1 MELYRDFDYES
12 DSSNDINYNPNSQLK
27 HKNKNTFVFES
38 FTSKLKKLTV
48 RFSEKIDI
56 DYSLLKLNENDK
68 IKKDEDKIMKCS
80 NFKSL
85 LEREFSSNNQNEE
98 FNSLY
103 NLLYEYSSSYVY
115 LLNNYKKVFNILKED
130 IQKKIENKYWRG
142 IYSSLDLLIAV
153 IKDLRNECY
162 DYFVDNNLSQIVNIT
177 KIDNDIKNEIL
188 FDLIDHIFT
197 FFVNIFKFYKNSFEG
212 NFEKILIIYSDLLFN
227 RNKFIRKFASQ
238 SLTYII
244 KNLDDNQLTKTFNFL
259 FNFII
264 HPEKLF
270 EEKDIDMLNNEDFSS
285 KNILSQKLSFFNL
298 KIFISDCLSE
308 LLTEVLTNRN
318 VLSNI
323 SDIILFK
330 LKGIDSNLKDKNEV
344 LLVFINTF
352 LKLVK
357 KVREDNKINVVCLLH
372 YFLLTFYSNKELNF
386 KKIKLKNLTN
396 QLNEF
401 DESNFSNEKILLGLI
416 LYSKE
421 LLTKNFKDNSTTFS
435 IYINSLLEKIENYI
449 NYNEINLNT
458 SLIIEIYCLM
468 LKFHHSEL
476 TFDINKILKKEEY
489 IQYLFETLINLDL
502 FPFYQS
508 FSTFSI
514 RNPNDSIDNEEYN
527 NISYNKEIFED
538 IIIKIIN
545 ENEFIN
551 YDLLV
556 QIIKSYEKL
565 FGKCEINLINKD
577 SIKNKIK
584 SHLSSIKNN
593 EISKMIT
600 NMNEINYDKLT
611 KLFIISSMI
620 NEKTIITIISNEII
634 KYLSQFIDKEVNFN
648 EFLIHIF
655 LNDFYLNQ
663 FHYLNNI
670 QLYLNILTSFKSFDE
685 ISKDIIKN
693 ECPYLFSY
701 IKYYSFK
708 QNQNDMKIIFST
720 QYSYLLLLSNDNQ
733 NKINFIKLFEKYF
746 YEKYKKEYEQNNKK
760 EILDNIFNTMEK
772 ICKTN
777 FDYLNDKKYNL
788 NLEIIVSQIELI
800 LSNEGITKFN
810 LDLIIFSFF
819 FLLGNFWISLTK
831 SVWPIISKSLENLF
845 TALIKSSN
853 IDKYSNYELDIK
865 TNLLDLINKLFIFIA
880 NYPSESDFYSKNYFR
895 IKKEWVSLKNNESI
909 HTLNIN
915 ELQIKYRTISTFFN
929 GITFGLSNYYILLN
943 SSQNFSFDFLDNC
956 IIKIDHCFKSLYIE
970 KIFSNPK
977 DKTEL
982 CILYNYMID
991 KEMKSSYSNTIFKL
1005 KESLFLI
1012 ISKLNS
1018 LLYYKNFDSLKKV
1031 IYEQIIIS
1039 RSITIQKYSI
1049 EIISLFENRIKN
1061 YLNLLKNIIES
1072 TTVINQI
1079 FNINKIIN
1087 DNGHEIKE
1095 EEREILIPIITR
1107 LYYSKYFYLKDDLIE
1122 RGKKMKTKNK
1132 INLVNYFI
1140 QLRQNEFEE
1149 YLNIVFEPIF
1159 LVFENNK
1166 KENFNTL
1173 NLKIYKKLL
1182 DIIKLNLKQITSLF
1196 NNNNQITIISNKIKL
1211 CFIFLKHLGQKIKS
1225 NKEDLINST
1234 EKYIHKYLSN
1244 ENNILNAYDKEEFKK
1259 FFAFMYKNIKE
1270 IKKESFNIFTMIF
1283 NKFYDNTNLVSQ
1295 ISKTI
1300 CQEYTENLKKIT
1312 TKINSIYKFFISLS
1326 KHAKLH
1332 FIFAEN
1338 SMIIENLMNIIKN
1351 KETER
1356 AFILNIIECIENI
1369 LSPYSIDNINT
1380 IENENV
1386 TQMEISEDEDSNN
1399 FNYHKNDT
1407 PIDDKTLQYNFV
1419 KIILFNFN
1427 NFNESLTSLIF
1438 NNKIGTSIKDNLT
1451 IRIIEIFLSLW
1462 SLYTNSNKNKNV
1474 NYEDLKIDNILS
1486 FLLKILEKD
1495 KKIYQERDILN
1506 NVLKLSHILVIIKK
1520 IKYQSNKSNLEEMK
1534 NLYQIFTSLIYKVEN
1549 YNNRLIVSIIL
1560 QEFSFID
1567 PTNKLINVLELISYL
1582 NSNKQK
1588 NRELGKELDS
1598 DSVIEKINLINENFI
1613 NENLSVIEPLIY
1625 QLIILSNNEEFALS
1639 TLALDKAK
1647 LIFQKISL
1655 LNIQE
1660 NFISVINVLFYLLNE
1675 KFSLAKNIMEFLYEI
1690 NSKTQNKI
1698 SCSDLYEI
1706 VNEDKSNYFLLNILN
1721 FKYDLR
1727 SDALD
1732 LLINYFQDSNKTIS
1746 QYSIVNVIIPII
1758 KNFLN
1763 FKNYSENPSNIR
1775 KFTLKRK
1782 NEILNEI
1789 VNKSILII
1797 PELVKRISEEEIEK
1811 LLLYFYSNLKKLSQN
1826 KYKDNMLYSI
1836 DIYKITNKSLTKI
1849 LESIIS
1855 IKFNKIQ
1862 FDSNFKIISE
1872 KYIIEKAEQ
1881 MELKLKETEI
1891 TKEKNKPILNINDMY
1906 INIFEDLNTN
1916 LIESITESSNNNLYK
1931 IIKNQIYPQLK
1942 SLLYDEEKRKNK
1954 NSYYIRNYIIIPYL
1968 NILKILNP
1976 NNIRTEIIQL
1986 TIELVNNLKNLD
1998 TGIRIKAREG
2008 IKNMINTLD
2017 ENITIILFENMKSK
2031 LNSGYQR
2038 HVLGYTI
2045 NYLLSFI
2052 NNYKITEISLFL
2064 IMPILFD
2071 EIFGD
2076 ISKEKEINNLVNK
2089 YKEAKNDKSLNSFE
2103 LISQK
2108 ISITSLI
2115 LGIIIPLKNYLII
2128 RKNTSESFQK
2138 VNEVLN
2144 SIVKGLKSNLLIN
2157 KDNMNEIY
2165 NILEYSYILTNMV
2178 IEKNIQNV
2186 KEIKKM
2192 KGIEIKGNDIYT
2204 IDISEHY
2211 KIEIANKYMEEKN
2224 DILYSNLLASLGLD
2238 FILILFKKKILDI
2251 SEIVKGSDL
2260 YEKINCLI
2268 NNIVICL
2275 KMSNN
2280 TILVSKAIKIIINFI
2295 ESSDKFFII
2304 KKNLNK
2310 IVKNLFKLIL
2320 SINKGDTLLSQSVLN
2335 GISTILTKFTFVQIP
2350 NEKIK
2355 TCIQF
2360 LKVNINNTEIK
2371 PYVLSCILALIKRKI
2386 LHPDIYDM
2394 INYLKEIYLTSF
2406 EQNTITICFR
2416 IFFEFINN
2424 YPLEKK
2430 GRMNHINY
2438 FIINCDSKTRKCKIN
2453 SIKMLNNFVSKKMEG
2468 IEENYDF
2475 ILLNLFTLYMN
2486 NSDSEIKE
2494 NINEL
2499 INQLY
2504 ENYDK
2509 NNFKSYYEKAVNFIN
2524 NTKDNENQ
2532 KMINLSLVMI
2542 SIMLNLK
2549 FDFINN
2555 SLMNKFDNLLKSQ
2568 INIFENLIEERMNK
2582 YDYLIKGENT
2592 IKLNNINV
2600 EDYNT
2605 LYLILICIEKAN
2617 KNYSMEISN
2626 EILKRIILC
2635 LNHPH
2640 SFIKTISL
2648 RIILQNSNKITF
2660 NDDLINIIS
2669 HLKFILMTNDYEDKI
2684 YEYSEQIIL
2693 NFISNKLFIEN
2704 DNILD
2709 LLTTLCNESKKW
2721 ISNKETGL
2729 SILNRIT
2736 NIFAKIVEG
2745 ENNIFYFKPII
2756 ELCYRINNNNLASD
2770 ELKKKC
2776 NIIME
2781 NISSKMKKDDLT
2793 KIYKEVIKEVNYLKQ
2808 KRKLEQVENYRKK
2821 YEGKED
2827 KKIEQNTKKNKKEN
2841 KTNSTKLIKKN
2852 KNK

>member
-12 DSSNDINYNPNSQLK
+12 DSSIDMNYKPYSQLK

-48 RFSEKIDI
+48 RLSENIDI
-56 DYSLLKLNENDK
+56 DYSILKLNENDK
-68 IKKDEDKIMKCS
+68 IKNDEDKIMKYS

-103 NLLYEYSSSYVY
+103 TLLYEYSSSYVY

-130 IQKKIENKYWRG
+130 IQKKIENKFWRG
-142 IYSSLDLLIAV
+142 IFSSLDLLIAL

-162 DYFVDNNLSQIVNIT
+162 DYFIDNNLSQIVNIT
-177 KIDNDIKNEIL
+177 KIDNDIKNETL

-244 KNLDDNQLTKTFNFL
+244 KNLDDKQLTKTFNFL

-270 EEKDIDMLNNEDFSS
+270 EEKDIEMINNEDFSS
-285 KNILSQKLSFFNL
+285 KNILSQKLSFFQL

-308 LLTEVLTNRN
+308 LLTEVLTNKN
-318 VLSNI
+318 VLSNL
-323 SDIILFK
+323 SDIIIFK

-344 LLVFINTF
+344 LLIFINTF
-352 LKLVK
+352 LKLIK
-357 KVREDNKINVVCLLH
+357 KVREDNKINVVCLFH
-372 YFLLTFYSNKELNF
+372 YFLLTFYSNKEINF
-386 KKIKLKNLTN
+386 KKMKLKNLTN

-401 DESNFSNEKILLGLI
+401 DENNFSNEKILLGLI

-421 LLTKNFKDNSTTFS
+421 LLTKNFKDNSTIFS
-435 IYINSLLEKIENYI
+435 IYINSLLEKIEKFI

-468 LKFHHSEL
+468 LKFHYSEL

-489 IQYLFETLINLDL
+489 IKFLFETINNLNL
-502 FPFYQS
+502 FSFYQS
-508 FSTFSI
+508 FSTFSL

-545 ENEFIN
+545 ENEIIN

-556 QIIKSYEKL
+556 QIIKSYEKI

-577 SIKNKIK
+577 SIINKIK
-584 SHLSSIKNN
+584 SYLSLIKNN
-593 EISKMIT
+593 EISIMIN

-611 KLFIISSMI
+611 KLFMISSMI
-620 NEKTIITIISNEII
+620 NEKSIINIISKEII
-634 KYLSQFIDKEVNFN
+634 KYLSLFINKEVDFD
-648 EFLIHIF
+648 EFLIHILF
-655 LNDFYLNQ
+655 NDFYLNQ

-670 QLYLNILTSFKSFDE
+670 QLYLNILTSFKSLDE
-685 ISKDIIKN
+685 ISNDIIKN

-701 IKYYSFK
+701 IKYYSFIK
-708 QNQNDMKIIFST
+708 NHDINKIFSNK
-720 QYSYLLLLSNDNQ
+720 YSYLILLSNDNQ

-760 EILDNIFNTMEK
+760 DTLKEIFITMEK

-777 FDYLNDKKYNL
+777 FDFLNDKKYNI

-800 LSNEGITKFN
+800 ISNEGITKFN

-819 FLLGNFWISLTK
+819 FLLGNFWITLTK
-831 SVWPIISKSLENLF
+831 SVWPIISKSIENLF
-845 TALIKSSN
+845 SALIKSSN
-853 IDKYSNYELDIK
+853 IEQYSNYELDIK

-880 NYPSESDFYSKNYFR
+880 NFPSESDFYSKNYFR
-895 IKKEWVSLKNNESI
+895 IKNEWISLKNEESI
-909 HTLNIN
+909 HILNIN

-929 GITFGLSNYYILLN
+929 GITIGLSNYYILLN
-943 SSQNFSFDFLDNC
+943 SNQNFTFDYLDNC
-956 IIKIDHCFKSLYIE
+956 IIKIGNFFKNLFIE
-970 KIFSNPK
+970 NIFSKPK
-977 DKTEL
+977 DNTDL
-982 CILYNYMID
+982 CTLYNYIVD
-991 KEMKSSYSNTIFKL
+991 KEMKSSYSTTIFKL
-1005 KESLFLI
+1005 KESLFLN

-1018 LLYYKNFDSLKKV
+1018 LLYYKNFDSLKKI

-1049 EIISLFENRIKN
+1049 EIISLYDNRIKN

-1079 FNINKIIN
+1079 FNINNIIN

-1107 LYYSKYFYLKDDLIE
+1107 LYYSKYFHLKDDSIE

-1159 LVFENNK
+1159 FVFKNEKN
-1166 KENFNTL
+1166 ENFNIL
-1173 NLKIYKKLL
+1173 NLKIYNKILE
-1182 DIIKLNLKQITSLF
+1182 IIKLNLKQITNLF
-1196 NNNNQITIISNKIKL
+1196 NNNNQISIISNKIKL
-1211 CFIFLKHLGQKIKS
+1211 CFVYLKNLGQKIKI

-1234 EKYIHKYLSN
+1234 EKYINKYLSN
-1244 ENNILNAYDKEEFKK
+1244 ENNILNAYDKEEFSNFFNYIYKK
-1259 FFAFMYKNIKE
+1259 IKDL
-1270 IKKESFNIFTMIF
+1270 KKESFNIFTMIF
-1283 NKFYDNTNLVSQ
+1283 NKFYENTNLISQ

-1300 CQEYTENLKKIT
+1300 CEEYKENLKKIT
-1312 TKINSIYKFFISLS
+1312 KKINSIYKFFISLS

-1332 FIFAEN
+1332 FIFSEN
-1338 SMIIENLMNIIKN
+1338 SMIIENLLNIIKN
-1351 KETER
+1351 EETEKS
-1356 AFILNIIECIENI
+1356 FIINIIECIENI
-1369 LSPYSIDNINT
+1369 LSPYSINNINK
-1380 IENENV
+1380 NENI
-1386 TQMEISEDEDSNN
+1386 TQMEISEDEESNI
-1399 FNYHKNDT
+1399 FNYHKNDI
-1407 PIDDKTLQYNFV
+1407 PIDDKTLQNNFE
-1419 KIILFNFN
+1419 KIIIFNFN

-1438 NNKIGTSIKDNLT
+1438 NNKIGTTIKDNLT
-1451 IRIIEIFLSLW
+1451 LRIIDIFLSLW
-1462 SLYTNSNKNKNV
+1462 SLYTNSNKNKII
-1474 NYEDLKIDNILS
+1474 NYKDLKVDNILS

-1506 NVLKLSHILVIIKK
+1506 NVLKLSHIFITIK

-1534 NLYQIFTSLIYKVEN
+1534 NLYKFYISLIYKVEN

-1582 NSNKQK
+1582 NANKQK
-1588 NRELGKELDS
+1588 NRQLGEELDS

-1625 QLIILSNNEEFALS
+1625 QLIILSNNEDFALS
-1639 TLALDKAK
+1639 TLSLDKVK

-1655 LNIQE
+1655 LNMQE
-1660 NFISVINVLFYLLNE
+1660 NFISVINVFFYLLNE
-1675 KFSLAKNIMEFLYEI
+1675 KFTLAKNIMEFLYEI

-1706 VNEDKSNYFLLNILN
+1706 VNEDKTNCFLLNILN

-1732 LLINYFQDSNKTIS
+1732 LLINYFKDSNKNIS

-1763 FKNYSENPSNIR
+1763 FKNYSENPSNIK

-1789 VNKSILII
+1789 INKSILII
-1797 PELVKRISEEEIEK
+1797 PEIVKRISEEEIEK

-1826 KYKDNMLYSI
+1826 KNKDNMFYSI
-1836 DIYKITNKSLTKI
+1836 DIYKLTNNSLTKI

-1862 FDSNFKIISE
+1862 FNSNFKTICE
-1872 KYIIEKAEQ
+1872 KYINEKVEK
-1881 MELKLKETEI
+1881 MELKLKDNENLKEI
-1891 TKEKNKPILNINDMY
+1891 EKEKPILNITEMY
-1906 INIFEDLNTN
+1906 RNIFEDLNTN
-1916 LIESITESSNNNLYK
+1916 LIESINEFSNNNLYK

-1942 SLLYDEEKRKNK
+1942 YLLYDEEKRKNK

-1986 TIELVNNLKNLD
+1986 TIELVNNLKNID
-1998 TGIRIKAREG
+1998 TGIRIKSREG
-2008 IKNMINTLD
+2008 IKNVINTLG
-2017 ENITIILFENMKSK
+2017 ENITIIFFDNMKIK
-2031 LNSGYQR
+2031 LNSGYER

-2052 NNYKITEISLFL
+2052 NNYKINEISLFL

-2128 RKNTSESFQK
+2128 RKNTSEIIQK

-2157 KDNMNEIY
+2157 KDNKNEIN
-2165 NILEYSYILTNMV
+2165 NILEYSYILTNIV

-2224 DILYSNLLASLGLD
+2224 DILYSNLFASLGLD
-2238 FILILFKKKILDI
+2238 FILILFKKKILNL
-2251 SEIVKGSDL
+2251 SEIIQGSDL

-2295 ESSDKFFII
+2295 EASDKFFII

-2335 GISTILTKFTFVQIP
+2335 GISIILTKFTFIQIP
-2350 NEKIK
+2350 NEKLK

-2360 LKVNINNTEIK
+2360 LKVNLNNNEIK
-2371 PYVLSCILALIKRKI
+2371 PYILSCILSLIKRKI

-2394 INYLKEIYLTSF
+2394 INYLREIYLTSF
-2406 EQNTITICFR
+2406 DQNTITICYR

-2494 NINEL
+2494 NISQL

-2524 NTKDNENQ
+2524 NISKNNENQ

-2555 SLMNKFDNLLKSQ
+2555 SLMNKFDNLLKIQ
-2568 INIFENLIEERMNK
+2568 IDIFENLIEEKMNK

-2617 KNYSMEISN
+2617 KNYLIEISN
-2626 EILKRIILC
+2626 ELLKRIILC

-2648 RIILQNSNKITF
+2648 RIILENSNLIKF
-2660 NDDLINIIS
+2660 NDDLINIIT

-2684 YEYSEQIIL
+2684 YEYSEQLIL
-2693 NFISNKLFIEN
+2693 NFISNKLFINN

-2709 LLTTLCNESKKW
+2709 LLITLCNESKKW
-2721 ISNKETGL
+2721 ISNKEIGL

-2736 NIFAKIVEG
+2736 NIFEKIVEG

-2770 ELKKKC
+2770 EIKKKC

-2793 KIYKEVIKEVNYLKQ
+2793 KVYKDVIKEVNFLKQ
-2808 KRKLEQVENYRKK
+2808 KRKLEQVDNFRKK
-2821 YEGKED
+2821 YEGKEY
-2827 KKIEQNTKKNKKEN
+2827 KNIEKNIQKD
-2841 KTNSTKLIKKN
+2841 KKN
-2852 KNK
+2852 KNSHQNNKKNNESI